1 MHERAKRG
9 REKVMQTDSHEG
21 GLWRSVEFQISFS
34 HILFCV
40 YFYNGFSVSRVCH
53 FVFLNIVISF
63 FSAVHFF
70 VFFVFVFVYIFISI
84 YLCIY
89 FIWGY
94 SPCLMKNLSFLYR
107 NIHIQISS

>member
-9 REKVMQTDSHEG
+9 REEVMQTDSREG

-70 VFFVFVFVYIFISI
+70 VFSFLFLFI
-84 YLCIY
+84 YL
-89 FIWGY
+89 
-94 SPCLMKNLSFLYR
+94 FLY
-107 NIHIQISS
+107 IYVFILFGDTVLAL